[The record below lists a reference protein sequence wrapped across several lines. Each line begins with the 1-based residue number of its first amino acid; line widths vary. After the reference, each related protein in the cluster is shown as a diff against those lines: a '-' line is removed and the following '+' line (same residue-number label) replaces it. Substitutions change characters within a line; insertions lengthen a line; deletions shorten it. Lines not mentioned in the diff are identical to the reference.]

1 MRSNK
6 NIFLTILASIFSLI
20 IFSGC
25 NGCSDAIRVT
35 GVDFAEPVVEL
46 RVGDM
51 YELNAVVAPADADN
65 LTVLLTSDGA
75 LSTNDEEVILFQR
88 NKKILANAPGQSVV
102 TARTQDGSFT
112 DTVTIRVFDNDVK
125 LSTPTNLR
133 LEGNKITWDKVSYYV
148 GTNLVDA
155 DAYIVTVNGIP
166 HEVGGNM
173 LEFAGYDLNINNVV
187 TVQAISNT
195 DEAYRVVENS
205 EVSNELH
212 FNKLAAPTGLTRE
225 GNLLTWS
232 AVEGAAG
239 YQLIINGVNR
249 DTLITTNSTIIDFD
263 EAGSYVVKVVAIPE
277 QNENNSMYQSDPSQ
291 PISLMKLGRVE
302 NIKMENY
309 ILSYDA
315 LDNASGYIITVKGAN
330 KTYTIDNATFTSL
343 DFSRYVDENG
353 DPIQMGS
360 YEVSILA
367 TNNSTQGVNGIPS
380 TPFRLTK
387 LSGVKNTQISSDAF
401 AWSRVTGATSYEV
414 QVTYTYNDEET
425 TLTQSIAADGNTRF
439 YLPADAPE
447 TTYHFSV
454 KVHAAGTLFNGD
466 AYLSSDWVDSNLDPV
481 KLSAPKNVTHDDTT
495 FIFDEVEGAVG
506 YDILIDGVAKELEI
520 EKVVDKVVYASTILP
535 SKVTS
540 INEILDNSYYVY
552 LRANG
557 GSVNFNS
564 VVTDP
569 IAISV
574 LPKPEVISIDR
585 ENNLSITMSTETM
598 TPEVVDAWA
607 SYNLEAL
614 GYEVIVE
621 QIRLGRTHST
631 RYEYPIERVS
641 FADLEP
647 GTVTIKA
654 RKYGDGARFI
664 SSDYA
669 VLVTTKEAELEDV
682 KASGNMITW
691 KQVIG
696 ATYAIN
702 FNNVYQTLT
711 TNEYII
717 PDTVMAGSTIKA
729 TLYNLGK
736 TNSITSKG
744 VEYTFTRLP
753 SPTVSLNGN
762 TVSWTRVD
770 GAAKYRVRLLY
781 NGQIVK
787 EYLTENAD
795 ELSYSGYNF
804 DSLGAHQVR
813 VSAVPE
819 AVEGNMV
826 FASIDGVLNTN
837 KLGFTEEDEFKVESE
852 TLKWTFNDCGAKVDE
867 IDFTLVLH
875 NTLNTYTFTELNGH
889 EFYLFD
895 KNVEAGTYT
904 LSISA
909 SYVGE
914 HRNDFVDSSVY
925 YPSISIQFLDDP
937 SNIERHGDEIAWN
950 PVSGVSK
957 YKVVAIYPAG
967 EGLDPVVIEADA
979 FIPSI
984 DLTQSLFV
992 GGNFTLTVQSVANN
1006 DSVTDGRY
1014 KVSSQVVNV
1023 DGTFEKLNPAIITS
1037 SSVVGENYVINVEEV
1052 TEENIDI
1059 VYRLDR
1065 ISGVQEFT
1073 GHYEIVEDGTVTR
1086 ALENME
1092 SEGTYK
1098 FWFSVKDSSANKIS
1112 STASLIEVVRYGE
1125 LGNLRIEEGDL
1136 VWDEIPG
1143 ATFEVVITSGD
1154 NTITNTVTTN
1164 RFNISTVVNN
1174 PDSPLPSGNYSIK
1187 ARALGDNTTS
1197 LTSVDYT
1204 VVQNQFRVLP
1214 ASDSISLDSENKVL
1228 TWAQVTNAEG
1238 YTLVFR
1244 NVADPTLVILKERL
1258 ERDELTSEIPSEL
1271 IGGNWNVSVITLGN
1285 GVNIIDSSES
1295 QPVAIYK
1302 IPTPTNVTHSG
1313 ETIII
1318 SQVQGF
1324 IQYQIEIESV
1334 DSKDTFDF
1342 VYTDGTFTGYD
1353 FSQAGTY
1360 IVRVK
1365 AFGDY
1370 ITNIDSDFSE
1380 PLIINKTAMVTGAK
1394 VENEK
1399 VKFDR
1404 NEFVTPENNTYYSV
1418 KFINPEDEND
1428 FVEKQ
1433 SKEIEVDFSG
1443 INAGAYTIS
1452 VSIITEDV
1460 GLLPSEECFITDIYK
1475 LETPEN
1481 LPQLNGLDYTWDMP
1495 LNYGG
1500 AGAYTVKEFVVS
1512 VNGKEVSTELEKKF
1526 TLGSEY
1532 PQGTYTIK
1540 VKAVGDG
1547 NKLISSDYTAD
1558 FVITKLASTTV
1569 RIVREETATEI
1580 SDYKIVWDAV
1590 ENALSYKLSLEIA
1603 GIKQVCDVGDITSI
1617 NIDDLTEAELP
1628 DVYGSLQQYGTMTV
1642 NIIPIGNGVE
1652 YANGET
1658 SSPIQYNK
1666 ININDAQLRVE
1677 EGILTWNNLPSDIT
1691 AFVLRVTNIDTLQ
1704 VKEFSVHNVN
1714 QFFLDNTFPSATYA
1728 ISLKGYTNDANSNN
1742 AYINTNFSEEITA
1755 FKLATPAQPIIKNG
1769 KFEFTTINF
1778 DKDMS
1783 VYPYEMEYGGKV
1795 TQFTVVNKEQTKVS
1809 LASDTNYKAL
1819 QDNKNVFYS
1828 DSSNKGLV
1836 RLRAVGDSH
1845 HLTSDWSS
1853 AGVEQDALVYGRQLS
1868 MVTGLESANGVIT
1881 WNPVPNAKGYHV
1893 YAQTTTFANED
1904 GDDFVYAYAVT
1915 DISTTVVNIRELLST
1930 AGPGTY
1936 SVAIIA
1942 VGDSYFT
1949 DSQLS
1954 SERVEVSLLDVCEIE
1969 TENGLLVWQD
1979 PMGLAVGYTLK
1990 IYSYE
1995 TKTEVYKDITDP
2007 YYAMIGEAAGRYRIS
2022 VMVRGDNNFT
2032 LSSEY
2037 GPSADVY
2044 KISELV
2050 ERNDTSTFLKDGKIS
2065 GVLPTE
2071 FADSNVT
2078 GKSAEAFLNQ
2088 VADFSNGVKAVFKS
2102 RNTGVEEVVTMPAS
2116 FSSAFLYRNDNPIDL
2131 EPGLYEVIIS
2141 VVGNSTSMM
2150 ESDDEDI
2157 NKLFVSSGYTAT
2169 LEMEILRAPVVYE
2182 VENGILE
2189 WNPVSAVTSIYPQV
2203 NYVVSINNYVR
2214 EDVTQ
2219 TQINFNVD
2227 APEGEKTKFKT
2238 GVAGIYTT
2246 LIAARGDS
2254 TRYLTSAFSEQTK
2267 LTVLEYPAENTDGN
2281 AIVLDDGVITWLYSE
2296 HVQSY
2301 ELYIYGVSEGIT
2313 GNRYAIKGIVPE
2325 AEDIKDGRVYYKLP
2339 DVAPLES
2346 GVMKEIF
2353 SGDYQLQIRAI
2364 GDGTEYLTSAYSPLQ
2379 DMSRLTKVEQLRN
2392 DKGILTWKINTSAYY
2407 YQLHIVGKDETN
2419 VCDLYYNVYVDPASN
2434 VDGGFTNAT
2443 INEELGI
2450 VEFELSD
2457 DNYFRPGAFDISICA
2472 VGNDINMIS
2481 SAFTT
2486 AETFIKLA
2494 APTDLRVEGGRIVW
2508 TEVPFAPKGYYMF
2521 VDDDRISKTFELGQ
2535 AELPQDYIGSPDNQ
2549 FKIQVQAIGNSYAD
2563 SSTRYLNSSK
2573 SDLID
2578 NVKKLINVRNFKIV
2592 DGMMVWDDLPEAV
2605 GYELKF
2611 PETPSITDESR
2622 FITRVVNKDVRSHN
2636 LNGYDPGTYSKIMIR
2651 ALGDSAWLN
2660 GNYIALENVTKL
2672 VSPQAGFKFEE
2683 EKITVNRQTYKTTD
2697 GVNIV
2702 EHTVKVY
2709 EFLVENVDTGRT
2721 ETRVFDISGQL
2732 EGNDRTLEIDFPFGE
2747 FGSGVLKIYV
2757 RAVPE
2762 VDPDGV
2768 MRAISSNYIADPI
2781 TIQIPD
2787 SPRNLRFDRENF
2799 VFTWDAVEGADITYT
2814 VYYAKV
2820 TKNMIDEDI
2829 ILDDAS
2835 WGMESGIKTNYFY
2848 PSALGGYTI
2857 IVRANSS
2864 GQIFSPYLGDDSGE
2878 DYIITE
2884 TDEIEIR
2891 RLVAQFGVQGYH
2903 GLFQSGLGTEE
2914 NPYVIK
2920 NATQLSNMRYYPYS
2934 YYQLGDNLNL
2944 YGSSLT
2950 PIGSPSAPFRG
2961 SFDGAG
2967 YTIMN
2972 YTYSNESTAETGL
2985 FGYTL
2990 RATLKNIIMTNVN
3003 LTSYPQG
3010 LSQSY
3015 IGAIVGRA
3023 DNTVIMNCDVSGSV
3037 DFDTRS
3043 ASSGIIYYAGGII
3056 GYGVSTTVMD
3066 CVSNINVAN
3075 NFSEMIKSTSYIYTV
3090 NAGGIA
3096 AYLDGQIVRCINK
3109 GMVKGT
3115 NFIGGIVGQ
3124 SVYSYTNTA
3133 SISECK
3139 NAGRIEAV
3147 SMGTSINPKYTYV
3160 GGIVGRNYLNSSGTY
3175 TQLIV
3180 EFCYNTGAITLIGN
3194 NYSNIYAGG
3203 FAGYSNAKI
3212 QGFYTNGRFNVT
3224 NAKGNKFVG
3233 GIVGRTDQESQI
3245 YTDSNG
3251 NSLTNVVVYHAYF
3264 DTSCGANNAAGTN
3277 KVTYMKNTP
3286 DEYWNDEYNAPGA
3299 SASYIYDYLIDDCLN
3314 TKFVEPISGNYP
3326 VLSFELED

>member
-6 NIFLTILASIFSLI
+6 NIFLTILASIFSILI
-20 IFSGC
+20 FAGC

-35 GVDFAEPVVEL
+35 GVDFAEPIVEL

-88 NKKILANAPGQSVV
+88 NKKILANAPGESVV

-112 DTVTIRVFDNDVK
+112 DTVTIRVFDREVK

-133 LEGNKITWDKVSYYV
+133 LEGNKVTWDKVTYYV

-155 DAYIVTVNGIP
+155 DAYIVTINGVP
-166 HEVGGNM
+166 QEVGGNM
-173 LEFAGYDLNINNVV
+173 LEFAGYDLNTNNVV
-187 TVQAISNT
+187 TVQAVSNT

-205 EVSNELH
+205 DVSNELH
-212 FNKLAAPTGLTRE
+212 FNKLAAPTNLARE

-239 YQLIINGVNR
+239 YQLIVNGESR
-249 DTLITTNSTIIDFD
+249 DTLITTNSTTIDFD
-263 EAGSYVVKVVAIPE
+263 EAGSYVIKVVAIPE
-277 QNENNSMYQSDPSQ
+277 QNEQNSMYQSDPSQ

-302 NIKMENY
+302 NIRMENY

-315 LDNASGYIITVKGAN
+315 LDNASGYIITVKNAN
-330 KTYTIDNATFTSL
+330 KTYIIDNATFTSF
-343 DFSRYVDENG
+343 DFSNYVDENG
-353 DPIQMGS
+353 DPIEVGT
-360 YEVSILA
+360 YNVSILA

-387 LSGVKNTQISSDAF
+387 LSGVRNTQISSDAF

-425 TLTQSIAADGNTRF
+425 TLTQSIPADGNTRF

-447 TTYHFSV
+447 TTYYFSV
-454 KVHAAGTLFNGD
+454 KVFAAGTLVNGD
-466 AYLSSDWVDSNLDPV
+466 AYMSSDWVKSNLDPV
-481 KLSAPKNVTHDDTT
+481 KLSAPTNVTYDDTT
-495 FIFDEVEGAVG
+495 FIFDEVEGAVS
-506 YDILIDGVAKELEI
+506 YDILIDGEPKALKI
-520 EKVVDKVVYASTILP
+520 EKVENKVVYASTILP

-540 INEILDNSYYVY
+540 INDILDNSYYVY

-564 VVTDP
+564 VTTE
-569 IAISV
+569 AISVNV
-574 LPKPEVISIDR
+574 LPKPEVISIDK
-585 ENNLSITMSTETM
+585 ENNLSITMTTETM
-598 TPEVVDAWA
+598 DPEVVEAWA
-607 SYNLEAL
+607 SYNIEAL

-631 RYEYPIERVS
+631 RFEYPFEKVT
-641 FADLEP
+641 FDDLDP

-654 RKYGDGARFI
+654 RKYGDGATFI

-682 KASGNMITW
+682 KADGNKITW

-696 ATYAIN
+696 ATYAID
-702 FNNVYQTLT
+702 FNNVYQTLS

-717 PDTVMAGSTIKA
+717 PDTITASSTVKV

-744 VEYTFTRLP
+744 VEYSFTRLP
-753 SPTVSLNGN
+753 SPTVSLSGN
-762 TVSWTRVD
+762 TVSWTTVE

-781 NGQIVK
+781 NGQVVK
-787 EYLTENAD
+787 EYLTENEN

-813 VSAVPE
+813 VSAVP
-819 AVEGNMV
+819 AAGEGNMV
-826 FASIDGVLNTN
+826 FASVDGVLNTN
-837 KLGFTEEDEFKVESE
+837 KLGFTLDDTFEVKDE
-852 TLKWTFNDCGAKVDE
+852 TLSWTFNDCGAREDE
-867 IDFTLVLH
+867 IDFTLILQNSV
-875 NTLNTYTFTELNGH
+875 NTYTFTEVNGH
-889 EFYLFD
+889 SLYLFD
-895 KNVEAGTYT
+895 KQVEAGSYT
-904 LSISA
+904 LSIKA
-909 SYVGE
+909 DYVGAA
-914 HRNDFVDSSVY
+914 RNDYVDSSVY
-925 YPSISIQFLDDP
+925 YPGVNIQFLADP
-937 SNIERHGDEIAWN
+937 SNIQRHGDEIAWN
-950 PVSGVSK
+950 SVSGAST
-957 YKVVAIYPAG
+957 YEVVATYPTDEGMEPVFVEVETFTSSINLTAG
-967 EGLDPVVIEADA
+967 D
-979 FIPSI
+979 
-984 DLTQSLFV
+984 FV
-992 GGNFTLTVQSVANN
+992 SGTFTLTVQSVANN
-1006 DSVTDGRY
+1006 DNVADGRY
-1014 KVSSQVVNV
+1014 KVSSQVVRV
-1023 DGTFEKLNPAIITS
+1023 DGEFTKLAPVS
-1037 SSVVGENYVINVEEV
+1037 FVSYGVVDEDYVIKVEEV

-1059 VYRLDR
+1059 TYRLDR
-1065 ISGVQEFT
+1065 LSGEQELT
-1073 GHYEIVEDGTVTR
+1073 GHYEIVEEGTVTR

-1092 SEGTYK
+1092 AEGIYK
-1098 FWFSVKDSSANKIS
+1098 FWFSVKDSSSNKIS
-1112 STASLIEVVRYGE
+1112 STASLIEVVRYGR
-1125 LGNLRIEEGDL
+1125 LNNLRIEEGYL
-1136 VWDEIPG
+1136 VWDEISG
-1143 ATFEVVITSGD
+1143 ANFEVVITSGD
-1154 NTITNTVTTN
+1154 NTITNTVASN
-1164 RFNISTVVNN
+1164 AFDINSVVNN
-1174 PDSPLPSGNYSIK
+1174 PDNPLPSGNYSIK
-1187 ARALGDNTTS
+1187 ARALGNNSTS
-1197 LTSVDYT
+1197 LTSIDYT
-1204 VVQNQFRVLP
+1204 VIPTQFRVLP
-1214 ASDSISLDSENKVL
+1214 ASESISLDNENKVL
-1228 TWAQVTNAEG
+1228 TWAQVANAEG

-1244 NVADPTLVILKERL
+1244 NVADPTLIIKEERI
-1258 ERDELTSEIPSEL
+1258 ERDELSAEIPQEL
-1271 IGGNWNVSVITLGN
+1271 IGGNWYVSVITLGN
-1285 GVNIIDSSES
+1285 GSDVIDSSES
-1295 QPVAIYK
+1295 QPITIYK
-1302 IPTPTNVTHSG
+1302 IPTPTNVSHSG
-1313 ETIII
+1313 ETILIQ
-1318 SQVQGF
+1318 QVEGF
-1324 IQYQIEIESV
+1324 TQYQIEIESV
-1334 DSKDTFDF
+1334 ESKDYFSFT
-1342 VYTDGTFTGYD
+1342 YTDGTFDAYD

-1370 ITNIDSDFSE
+1370 VVNIDSDFSE
-1380 PLIINKTAMVTGAK
+1380 PLIINKTAMVTGVK
-1394 VENEK
+1394 LENEK

-1418 KFINPEDEND
+1418 KFINPEDETD

-1443 INAGAYTIS
+1443 VDAGAYTIS
-1452 VSIITEDV
+1452 VSIITNDI
-1460 GLLPSEECFITDIYK
+1460 GLLPSEESFVTGVYK
-1475 LETPEN
+1475 LETPEH
-1481 LPQLNGLDYTWDMP
+1481 LPQLNGLEYTWDMP

-1500 AGAYTVKEFVVS
+1500 AGAYTVQSFMVN
-1512 VNGKEVSTELEKKF
+1512 VNGTEINTELEKKF
-1526 TLGSEY
+1526 TLGSDY
-1532 PQGTYTIK
+1532 RQGVYTIK

-1558 FVITKLASTTV
+1558 FVTTKLASTTV
-1569 RIVREETATEI
+1569 RVVREEEANEI
-1580 SDYKIVWDAV
+1580 SDYIITWDAV
-1590 ENALSYKLSLEIA
+1590 ENALSYKISLEVA
-1603 GIKQVCDVGDITSI
+1603 GFTQICDIGDITSI
-1617 NIDDLTEAELP
+1617 NIDDLTDAELP
-1628 DVYGSLQQYGTMTV
+1628 DVYGSLQQYGTVSV

-1658 SSPIQYNK
+1658 STTIQYNK
-1666 ININDAQLRVE
+1666 PNIGDSQLRIE
-1677 EGILTWNNLPSDIT
+1677 DGILTWDTVSADIT
-1691 AFVLRVTNIDTLQ
+1691 AYVLRVTNMETLQ
-1704 VKEFSVHNVN
+1704 TKEFSVHNVN
-1714 QFFLDNTFPSATYA
+1714 QFFLDNTFPSGKYA
-1728 ISLKGYTNDANSNN
+1728 IAIKGCTNDTNTSNT
-1742 AYINTNFSEEITA
+1742 YINTNYSEDIEA

-1769 KFEFTTINF
+1769 KFEFTTVNF
-1778 DKDMS
+1778 DIDMS

-1809 LASDTNYKAL
+1809 LASDTDYKAL
-1819 QDNKNVFYS
+1819 QDNMNVFYS
-1828 DSSNKGLV
+1828 DSANKGLA
-1836 RLRAVGDSH
+1836 RLRAVGDVY

-1853 AGVEQDALVYGRQLS
+1853 AGIDNDSLVYGRQLG

-1881 WNPVPNAKGYHV
+1881 WNPVANAKGYHV
-1893 YAQTTTFANED
+1893 YAQSTTFANES
-1904 GDDFVYAYAVT
+1904 GDDFLYAYKVT
-1915 DISTTVVNIRELLST
+1915 DVSTTVVNARELLEVV
-1930 AGPGTY
+1930 GPGTY

-1954 SERVEVSLLDVCEIE
+1954 IERVEISLLGTCEIE
-1969 TENGLLVWQD
+1969 TENGLLIWQD
-1979 PMGLAVGYTLK
+1979 PMGLATGYTLK

-1995 TKTEVYKDITDP
+1995 TKAETYKDIAQS
-2007 YYAMIGEAAGRYRIS
+2007 YYAMTGEAAGRYRIS
-2022 VMVRGDNNFT
+2022 VMVKGDNNVT

-2044 KISELV
+2044 KISELI
-2050 ERNDTSTFLKDGKIS
+2050 ERNDTSTFLKDGCVS

-2071 FADSNVT
+2071 FADSNVS
-2078 GKSAEAFLNQ
+2078 GKTAEAFLNQ

-2102 RNTGVEEVVTMPAS
+2102 LDTGVEEVVMMSPS
-2116 FSSAFLYRNDNPIDL
+2116 FSSAFLYRNDNPIEL
-2131 EPGLYEVIIS
+2131 EPGLYEVILS
-2141 VVGNSTSMM
+2141 VIGNSTSMM
-2150 ESDDEDI
+2150 NSDDEDI
-2157 NKLFVSSGYTAT
+2157 NKLFVSSGYTTT
-2169 LEMEILRAPVVYE
+2169 LEMEILRAPTVYE

-2203 NYVVSINNYVR
+2203 NYVVSINDYVR
-2214 EDVTQ
+2214 SDVTQ

-2227 APEGEKTKFKT
+2227 STEEEKTKFRIGT
-2238 GVAGIYTT
+2238 AGIYTT

-2254 TRYLTSAFSEQTK
+2254 KRYLTSAFSEQTK

-2281 AIVLDDGVITWLYSE
+2281 AIVLDDGTITWLYSE

-2301 ELYIYGVSEGIT
+2301 ELYLYGASEGIT

-2325 AEDIKDGRVYYKLP
+2325 SEDIKEGRVYYKLP
-2339 DVAPLES
+2339 DVAPLEN

-2353 SGDYQLQIRAI
+2353 SGDYQIQIRAI
-2364 GDGTEYLTSAYSPLQ
+2364 GDGTDYLTSAYSPLQ

-2392 DKGILTWKINTSAYY
+2392 TKGILTWKINPSAYY

-2419 VCDLYYNVYVDPASN
+2419 ICDVYYNVYVDPSSN
-2434 VDGGFTNAT
+2434 VESGFTNAV
-2443 INEELGI
+2443 INEEEGVI
-2450 VEFELSD
+2450 EFELAY
-2457 DNYFRPGAFDISICA
+2457 DNDFRPGAFDISICA

-2494 APTDLRVEGGRIVW
+2494 SPTDLRVEGGRIVW
-2508 TEVPFAPKGYYMF
+2508 AEVPFAPKGYYMF
-2521 VDDDRISKTFELGQ
+2521 VDDDRIGKTFDLGQ
-2535 AELPQDYIGSPDNQ
+2535 AELPEDYIGSPDNE

-2563 SSTRYLNSSK
+2563 STTRYLNGSK

-2578 NVKKLINVRNFKIV
+2578 NVRKLINVRNFKIV
-2592 DGMMVWDDLPEAV
+2592 NGMMVWDDLPEAV

-2611 PETPSITDESR
+2611 PETPTITDETR

-2636 LNGYDPGTYSKIMIR
+2636 LNGYDPGIYSKIMIR

-2660 GNYIALENVTKL
+2660 GNYTALENITKL
-2672 VSPQAGFKFEE
+2672 VSPQAGFLFEQE
-2683 EKITVNRQTYKTTD
+2683 QITVNRETYKTTD
-2697 GVNIV
+2697 GTNVV
-2702 EHTVKVY
+2702 DHTVKVY

-2721 ETRVFDISGQL
+2721 ETRTFDISGQL
-2732 EGNDRTLEIDFPFGE
+2732 EGNDRTLHIDFPFGE
-2747 FGSGVLKIYV
+2747 FGSGILKIYV

-2768 MRAISSNYIADPI
+2768 MRAISSNYIAEPI

-2799 VFTWDAVEGADITYT
+2799 VFTWDAVEGTDITYT

-2820 TKNMIDEDI
+2820 TKNLID
-2829 ILDDAS
+2829 DDRIADDNS
-2835 WGMESGIKTNYFY
+2835 WAIESGITTNYFY

-2864 GQIFSPYLGDDSGE
+2864 GQIFSPYLGDDNGE
-2878 DYIITE
+2878 DYVITE
-2884 TDEIEIR
+2884 TDELELR

-2903 GLFQSGLGTEE
+2903 GLFNSGLGTEE
-2914 NPYVIK
+2914 VPYIIM
-2920 NATQLSNMRYYPYS
+2920 NATQLGNMRYYPYS
-2934 YYQLGDNLNL
+2934 YYQLGADLNL
-2944 YGSSLT
+2944 YGVELT

-2961 SFDGAG
+2961 NFDGAG
-2967 YTIMN
+2967 RTIMN
-2972 YTYSNESTAETGL
+2972 YTYVNDSTAETGL

-2990 RATLKNIIMTNVN
+2990 RATIRNVIMTNVN

-3010 LSQSY
+3010 LNQSY
-3015 IGAIVGRA
+3015 IGALVGRA
-3023 DNTVIMNCDVSGSV
+3023 DNTTIMNCDVSGSV

-3043 ASSGIIYYAGGII
+3043 SSSGVIYYAGGII

-3066 CVSNINVAN
+3066 CVSNVNVAN

-3109 GMVKGT
+3109 GTVKGT
-3115 NFIGGIVGQ
+3115 NFIGGIAGQ
-3124 SVYSYTNTA
+3124 SVYSYSNTA

-3160 GGIVGRNYLNSSGTY
+3160 GGIVGRNYLNNSGTY

-3203 FAGYSNAKI
+3203 FAGYSNAKL
-3212 QGFYTNGRFNVT
+3212 QGFYTTGRFNTT
-3224 NAKGNKFVG
+3224 NAKGNKYVG

-3245 YTDSNG
+3245 YTDANG

-3264 DTSCGANNAAGTN
+3264 DTSCGANDAAGTN
-3277 KVTYMKNTP
+3277 KVTYMRNTP
-3286 DEYWNDEYNAPGA
+3286 DEEWNEQYNSPGA
-3299 SASYIYDYLIDDCLN
+3299 SARYIYEYLVENCYN
-3314 TKFVEPISGNYP
+3314 TKFVEPSSGNYP
-3326 VLSFELED
+3326 VLSFELE